1 MVPLCLRVRGFGSFG
16 FMEVVFLLFPGVLFS
31 GVCAC
36 SSPSVVSVVCTDWCH
51 IVESLCMGPLY
62 SL

>member
-1 MVPLCLRVRGFGSFG
+1 VRGFGAFG
-16 FMEVVFLLFPGVLFS
+16 FMEVVFVLFLVVLVS

-36 SSPSVVSVVCTDWCH
+36 SSPSVVSVVYTDWCR

-62 SL
+62 NL